1 MSEDRERLNLDFFG
15 GVFFSL
21 EEYNTK
27 MLDAPRR
34 EISGEAARVRDMAR
48 KAANSND
55 SLTPT
60 AILPRERATDSEE
73 VRQLKRA
80 IQAKDAELRDAV
92 QKMEHLA
99 QQLERLVDRFSSSV
113 VADDL
118 PMPSLSANSGPDEHQ
133 VPVSAFARDGDDDT
147 EKVISQ
153 RNNKVQR
160 RTAATTSQPTSLE
173 AILAAARGGG
183 GSGVGTKGSSAST
196 STDRPKYAKLIR
208 DMK

>member
-1 MSEDRERLNLDFFG
+1 
-15 GVFFSL
+15 
-21 EEYNTK
+21 

-60 AILPRERATDSEE
+60 AVLPRERATDSDE
-73 VRQLKRA
+73 VRKLKRA

-118 PMPSLSANSGPDEHQ
+118 QASSLSPNGGGDEHQ
-133 VPVSAFARDGDDDT
+133 GPVSAFAGDSEAAT
-147 EKVISQ
+147 ENLISQ
-153 RNNKVQR
+153 RNNKAQR
-160 RTAATTSQPTSLE
+160 RTAAATSQPTSLE
-173 AILAAARGGG
+173 AILAAARGAGG
-183 GSGVGTKGSSAST
+183 DKRGSSAST
-196 STDRPKYAKLIR
+196 SADRPKYAKLIR